1 MPFPSALLDR
11 LERAVRRYGAG
22 TPTDRVELASALSPL
37 GVGLDPD
44 YTEFVERFGGCY
56 VGVPV
61 YGLRNSDLL
70 EHVSVVDLTLRFR
83 HDGWPGTHRGL
94 VVSFDPAGN
103 PLVLTPGGPVT
114 SYDHDAGRT
123 YELAQGFAALLDQ
136 HTED

>member
-1 MPFPSALLDR
+1 M
-11 LERAVRRYGAG
+11 
-22 TPTDRVELASALSPL
+22 
-37 GVGLDPD
+37 
-44 YTEFVERFGGCY
+44 
-56 VGVPV
+56 

-83 HDGWPGTHRGL
+83 RDGWPGTDRGL
-94 VVSFDPAGN
+94 VVSVDLAGN

-114 SYDHDAGRT
+114 SYDHDVGCA